1 MNKYCIRVS
10 RMIEVENLK
19 EVDVFKK
26 MDFMTKEVLEYY
38 LVTKDKEQYQIDE
51 KTYKKIL
58 DDREPD
64 LEQYMKM

>member
-1 MNKYCIRVS
+1 
-10 RMIEVENLK
+10 MIEVENLK

-26 MDFMTKEVLEYY
+26 VDFVTKEVLGHY

-64 LEQYMKM
+64 LEQYMRM

>member
-26 MDFMTKEVLEYY
+26 VDFVTKEVLGHY
-38 LVTKDKEQYQIDE
+38 LVTKDKE
-51 KTYKKIL
+51 
-58 DDREPD
+58 
-64 LEQYMKM
+64 

>member
-1 MNKYCIRVS
+1 MNEYCIGVS

-26 MDFMTKEVLEYY
+26 VDFVTKEVLGYY

-51 KTYKKIL
+51 KTYKKIVN
-58 DDREPD
+58 DKEPD
-64 LEQYMKM
+64 FEKLLNM

>member
-26 MDFMTKEVLEYY
+26 VDFVTKDVIGYY
-38 LVTKDKEQYQIDE
+38 LVTKDKEMYQIDE
-51 KTYKKIL
+51 KTYKMIL
-58 DDREPD
+58 DDREID
-64 LEQYMKM
+64 FEAFMKL